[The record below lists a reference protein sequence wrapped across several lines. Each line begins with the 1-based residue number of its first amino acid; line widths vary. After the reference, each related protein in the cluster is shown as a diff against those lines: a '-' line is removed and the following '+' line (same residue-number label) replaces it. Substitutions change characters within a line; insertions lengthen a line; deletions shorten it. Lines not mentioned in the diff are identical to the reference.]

1 MLKSIISLGTGIG
14 SVMPAVRLRYNKRAF
29 YPTFILLVVAL
40 AFFNL
45 AFDLLISVDLLSGLV
60 AAAVSIVFLV
70 VIGLSP
76 ILTDHELTA
85 DTLTLRQGWMFRA
98 SIPLSEILKVTPVEK
113 GPLRTGVFFDV
124 LGTSLYVT
132 TQRHSLLLLE
142 LQQRRRFTYAL
153 GKRANKVYF
162 DTLDQTRFLSELER
176 RRPTPASPAPRS

>member
-29 YPTFILLVVAL
+29 YPILILLIVAL

-85 DTLTLRQGWMFRA
+85 DTLNLRQGWMFRA
-98 SIPLSEILKVTPVEK
+98 SIPLSEIAKVTPVEK

-132 TQRHSLLLLE
+132 TQRHGLLLLE
-142 LQQRRRFTYAL
+142 LRQRRRFTYAL

-162 DTLDQTRFLSELER
+162 DTLDQARFLSELER